1 MTDETE
7 TLRRENQY
15 LKQRLA
21 QLQEDLTNVSSE
33 AERLRQRL
41 EHASARRAE
50 VRPGAGSGLR

>member
-41 EHASARRAE
+41 EHASAKRAQT
-50 VRPGAGSGLR
+50 RPDPLSGGQ